1 MKPKDFSRA
10 LLVAIALSAA
20 SGAMAAPSI
29 GSQPSTVAETKK
41 QETKKQE
48 RARRPTLEQAIES
61 KVMSVVGVVQGVI
74 ADIEAREVRAK
85 MAMAAKA
92 RAAMEAKARAAMEAK
107 AAIEA
112 KAAMA
117 KRNAL
122 ASEAQAPCPY
132 DPDNGRSAT
141 DAPSSLDRSRCR

>member
-1 MKPKDFSRA
+1 MHLEIAMKPKNFSRA
-10 LLVAIALSAA
+10 LLVAIAVSAA
-20 SGAMAAPSI
+20 SAAAAAPTI
-29 GSQPSTVAETKK
+29 GNQPSTVAPTKK
-41 QETKKQE
+41 HEK
-48 RARRPTLEQAIES
+48 ARRPTLTQIIEA

-74 ADIEAREVRAK
+74 ADAEAQEVRAK

-107 AAIEA
+107 AA
-112 KAAMA
+112 MA

-122 ASEAQAPCPY
+122 ASDAQAPCPY
-132 DPDNGRSAT
+132 DPDNARSAT